1 MERVQCPRSKQ
12 APSAHLLSGFSPPR
26 EPSSQYP
33 VSLHYSSQAL
43 PGSNG
48 RNVHQEHQASPWPP
62 LSAPENLIDH
72 LCSEDGSGLSPVS
85 PLPEAPVNNATVS
98 TRLLDE
104 CIVTDKMKS
113 FSQPSVIAVPF
124 SCELD
129 LAAAKSRSTLLA
141 SLSSHMAEGM
151 DRTSGAEDSGSFVMK
166 AMDKPNAGVGGTVNC
181 ISQSTDVVS
190 EGEPNHLRQKRRNDA
205 GGAPSSSSGDIAICL
220 KLGKRTYF
228 GDTSASVVGDA
239 KTTKPSAT
247 RLNGNTCNSNGGGN
261 SANVGNG
268 GNAKKLKAS
277 SPAASV
283 PRCQAEDCKMDL
295 SGAKDYHRR
304 HKVCEWHSKS
314 SKVKVSNMYQRF
326 CQQCSR
332 FHVLSEFD
340 EGKRSCRRRLAG
352 HNERRRKPQPEPFS
366 YAYLAGAKLLFGAPP
381 LDRPY
386 ILNQDQAGADFK
398 ELKMLHKVKE
408 EPTGNYT
415 TMELHEFL
423 QGPLRAEEHQLLGG
437 SAQALLMSNGYAM
450 NLSRPP
456 APLTSFA
463 TCPSPDHHPE
473 TLVSGRALSL
483 LSSSLGFPKTSYTV
497 SRALGV
503 SCSPSLE
510 GNFLQI
516 QHAAASSPQIISR
529 ASCLNS
535 LVLKDND
542 MLSLT
547 HNYDINMLPHS
558 ESTTV
563 AHCLNADRVT
573 PSTMLAFVGDS
584 SFPILPGSDI
594 ESDASTRPVL
604 DLMQL
609 SFAPPQT
616 EVDHHFADL
625 EGLSV
630 FGRQRMM

>member
-1 MERVQCPRSKQ
+1 MERVQCPLPKQ
-12 APSAHLLSGFSPPR
+12 APSTHLLSGFSPPR
-26 EPSSQYP
+26 EPFSQYP
-33 VSLHYSSQAL
+33 VPLHYSSQAL

-48 RNVHQEHQASPWPP
+48 RNAHQDHQASPWPP
-62 LSAPENLIDH
+62 LTAPENLIDH
-72 LCSEDGSGLSPVS
+72 LCSEDGSGFPPVS
-85 PLPEAPVNNATVS
+85 PLPEAPVNNATVP
-98 TRLLDE
+98 TLLLNE
-104 CIVTDKMKS
+104 CIGTDKMKS
-113 FSQPSVIAVPF
+113 FSQPSVLAVPF
-124 SCELD
+124 SCKLD

-141 SLSSHMAEGM
+141 SLSSQMAEGM
-151 DRTSGAEDSGSFVMK
+151 DRTSGAEDSASFVTK
-166 AMDKPNAGVGGTVNC
+166 AMDKANAGVGGTVDC

-190 EGEPNHLRQKRRNDA
+190 EAEPNHQRQKQRNDA

-228 GDTSASVVGDA
+228 GDTSASVVKDA

-247 RLNGNTCNSNGGGN
+247 RLNGNACNSNGGGN
-261 SANVGNG
+261 STNV

-386 ILNQDQAGADFK
+386 ILNQDQAGGDFK

-408 EPTGNYT
+408 ETTGNCT

-450 NLSRPP
+450 NLSLPP

-483 LSSSLGFPKTSYTV
+483 LSSSLGFPKTSY

-503 SCSPSLE
+503 SFSPSLE

-529 ASCLNS
+529 ASLNS
-535 LVLKDND
+535 LVRKDND

-547 HNYDINMLPHS
+547 HNYDINILPDS

-573 PSTMLAFVGDS
+573 PSTLLAFVGGS

-609 SFAPPQT
+609 SYAASPPPQI

-630 FGRQRMM
+630 FGRQSMM